1 MTFSLETFSR
11 FDVTTKLLVIFA
23 STLFLWYLSFELR
36 SYLIYS
42 AIRDGRVSEIV
53 GKPLISQDILN
64 KGLQHAY
71 ALKKKDAFKVLLDE
85 GANPDSIVFC
95 QNSWGRIGVFA
106 ISSKDPFWIESL
118 LAKGL
123 DLSKITW
130 REASPIIHAISAE
143 SEASAAVLLRHGAE
157 IQHIGKTMTP
167 LNYAAQMRQPKI
179 FEMLIAYNAD
189 INFPGFSGR
198 TFFDAF
204 VIMGFADTDWK
215 IDDLDPLMDDFVEA
229 MKICNL
235 DPNNLRFNAQ
245 PKSVGKWE
253 FGKLR
258 PDEEQTFDIRKPFIE
273 LRLKRPESIYNDP
286 EKWGIVEKLKPYL
299 PAKNVE
305 EANPPK

>member
-1 MTFSLETFSR
+1 MTNVFEFYRQINLTNRVLLLFAFTLLFWFLTF
-11 FDVTTKLLVIFA
+11 D
-23 STLFLWYLSFELR
+23 LR
-36 SYLIYS
+36 SKLMFMAIQDDRVDNLI
-42 AIRDGRVSEIV
+42 
-53 GKPLISQDILN
+53 GKPFITPDIVN
-64 KGLQHAY
+64 KGLQHAFT
-71 ALKKKDAFKVLLDE
+71 LRKHQAFLSLLRN
-85 GANPDSIVFC
+85 GANPDVYIFFD
-95 QNSWGRIGVFA
+95 QRWERIGLFA
-106 ISSKDPFWIESL
+106 LRSKDSFWLESL
-118 LAKGL
+118 LDYGV
-123 DLSKITW
+123 DLSKLKW
-130 REASPIIHAISAE
+130 REASPLIHTIS
-143 SEASAAVLLRHGAE
+143 SSAAKNAAILLDHGVE
-157 IQHIGKTMTP
+157 LQHVGTTMTP
-167 LNYAAQMRQPKI
+167 LNYSVQMRQPKI
-179 FEMLIAYNAD
+179 FEMLIVYGAD

-235 DPNNLRFNAQ
+235 DPNNLKFNAQ

-253 FGKLR
+253 FAKLR
-258 PDEEQTFDIRKPFIE
+258 PDEDQTFDIRKPFIE